1 MNFILWTLL
10 LFQSDPASRM
20 QSMDDPIEVVYSSY
34 QEIPLEGIITDRKQE
49 ISGMTTY
56 KDNLILLPENRNG
69 YYFYIPFDEITNT
82 LATGDTIL
90 PVQKTFT
97 TRKLKERYPGLDGFE
112 AIAFNGDNVYI
123 MVEVRMGDKMAG
135 LLLWGTITPSTMEID
150 IPEENVMLISTPV
163 QIDNFSF
170 ESLTII
176 NGQLIMLYETN
187 GWRTISKPFQ
197 YVVNLE
203 DMSLNKTPFPHMDFR
218 ITDATSVVDNKFWA
232 INYYWTGDKEILG
245 VKDTIGIERLVE
257 FKLGSTGITR
267 STSNYIT
274 LQNTEFPHNWE
285 GLVRFNDGFLICTD
299 KWPKMILGYIP
310 K

>member
-34 QEIPLEGIITDRKQE
+34 QEIQLEGIITDRKQE

-232 INYYWTGDKEILG
+232 INYYLSKI
-245 VKDTIGIERLVE
+245 
-257 FKLGSTGITR
+257 
-267 STSNYIT
+267 
-274 LQNTEFPHNWE
+274 
-285 GLVRFNDGFLICTD
+285 
-299 KWPKMILGYIP
+299 
-310 K
+310 

>member
-1 MNFILWTLL
+1 MKIFRYIILL
-10 LFQSDPASRM
+10 LLLSITDGQSY
-20 QSMDDPIEVVYSSY
+20 IEV
-34 QEIPLEGIITDRKQE
+34 PLDGLITDRKQE

-56 KDNLILLPENRNG
+56 KDNLILLPENLNG
-69 YYFYIPFDEITNT
+69 YYFYIPFDEIMNT
-82 LATGDTIL
+82 LRTGDKIL

-97 TRKLKERYPGLDGFE
+97 TRKLKERYSGLDGFE
-112 AIAFNGDNVYI
+112 AIVFNGDDVYI
-123 MVEVRMGDKMAG
+123 MVEVRIDGKMAG
-135 LLLWGTITPSTMEID
+135 LLLWGTIIPSTMEID

-232 INYYWTGDKEILG
+232 INYYWTGDKEVLG

>member
-1 MNFILWTLL
+1 MKIFRYIILL
-10 LFQSDPASRM
+10 LLLSITDGQSY
-20 QSMDDPIEVVYSSY
+20 IEV
-34 QEIPLEGIITDRKQE
+34 PLDGLITDRKQE

-56 KDNLILLPENRNG
+56 KDNLILLPENLNG
-69 YYFYIPFDEITNT
+69 YYFYIPFDEIMNT
-82 LATGDTIL
+82 LRTGDKIL

-232 INYYWTGDKEILG
+232 INYYWTGDKEVLG